1 MKKILLL
8 VIGLFVSLTIN
19 AQIKIKESFDNS
31 LIIIGNV
38 SAGKAMNVLVGE
50 PGSRLAEHKLYCRIF
65 KEKTTYGILVDTE
78 NSFDDDFEF
87 ALGTD
92 IAKAKQSIEAIL
104 DFMKHS
110 DINRSITTED
120 EDGRTIQ
127 INLKSRKSI
136 TLQAIDMQGAII
148 VNDVLLSK
156 SNLERALQ
164 MLDGKA
170 EEKVA
175 KAIEKNKSR

>member
-1 MKKILLL
+1 M
-8 VIGLFVSLTIN
+8 
-19 AQIKIKESFDNS
+19 
-31 LIIIGNV
+31 
-38 SAGKAMNVLVGE
+38 
-50 PGSRLAEHKLYCRIF
+50 
-65 KEKTTYGILVDTE
+65 DTE